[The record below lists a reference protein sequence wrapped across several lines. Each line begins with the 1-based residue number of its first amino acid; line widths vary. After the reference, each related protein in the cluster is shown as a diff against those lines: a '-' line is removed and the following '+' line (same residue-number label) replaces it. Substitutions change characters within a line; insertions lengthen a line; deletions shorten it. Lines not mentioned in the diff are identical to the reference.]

1 MIAAVATVSAVPR
14 RADADVVRQR
24 ILVAKRLYADRRD
37 RERAFG
43 TLASVFRDPAWDM
56 ALDLYVACAEGRC
69 VSASSASIASRT
81 PMSTGL
87 RCLDRM
93 VEAGVV
99 ARTDD
104 PADARRSLV
113 ALTRAARDCMTSYL
127 DGVLSDGL
135 PPA

>member
-1 MIAAVATVSAVPR
+1 MITAVAAVPR
-14 RADADVVRQR
+14 DAEADVVRQR
-24 ILVAKRLYADRRD
+24 ILVAKRLYADRRN

-43 TLASVFRDPAWDM
+43 ALATVFRDPAWDI
-56 ALDLYVACAEGRC
+56 ALDLYVAGAEGRC

-104 PADARRSLV
+104 PGDARRSLV
-113 ALTRAARDCMTSYL
+113 GLTRDARERMTAYL
-127 DGVLSDGL
+127 DGIAASLAPIG
-135 PPA
+135 